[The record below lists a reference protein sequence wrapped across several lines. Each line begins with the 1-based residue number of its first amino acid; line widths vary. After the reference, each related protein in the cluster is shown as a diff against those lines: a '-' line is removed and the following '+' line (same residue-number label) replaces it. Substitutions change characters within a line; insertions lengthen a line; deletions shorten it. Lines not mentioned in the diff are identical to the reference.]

1 MFTCS
6 LMKPLEKEDE
16 EDPTKATIIFR
27 QKRNFDFCHSTN
39 CIPTGMAI
47 FGAVLVGILVK
58 AAFLYLELSRPKSQ
72 PLLQPGLELS
82 RPIPQ
87 PYLQPGMER
96 TDNPQPG
103 IAPPDVP
110 QPGQPGGGDP
120 PSANAKAAALAPPG
134 TVPVAVFPPFS
145 TPQAFAALC
154 VIFSEL
160 TASEQ
165 RYNSNE
171 YGRKKRDLLKYN
183 RLQKRDYRQV
193 TI

>member
-1 MFTCS
+1 MLMITCS
-6 LMKPLEKEDE
+6 LLKPLEKEKE
-16 EDPTKATIIFR
+16 EDPTKATLIFR
-27 QKRNFDFCHSTN
+27 QKRDFNFCYSTN

-58 AAFLYLELSRPKSQ
+58 AAFLYLVLSTPKSQ
-72 PLLQPGLELS
+72 PFLQPG
-82 RPIPQ
+82 I
-87 PYLQPGMER
+87 ER
-96 TDNPQPG
+96 SD
-103 IAPPDVP
+103 DP

-120 PSANAKAAALAPPG
+120 PSANPKAAALAPPG

-145 TPQAFAALC
+145 TPPSFAALC

-171 YGRKKRDLLKYN
+171 YSHKKRDLLKYN